1 MSDDDHIEIRD
12 FTNIKNK
19 GDQLRKYISKRN
31 GADLMAK
38 LQKTTVID
46 DYPATYSWKD
56 LFIKL
61 CFEQM
66 LQYFPQH

>member
-1 MSDDDHIEIRD
+1 
-12 FTNIKNK
+12 
-19 GDQLRKYISKRN
+19 
-31 GADLMAK
+31 MAK
-38 LQKTTVID
+38 LQKVTVID
-46 DYPATYSWKD
+46 DYPGTYSWKD

>member
-12 FTNIKNK
+12 FTTIKNK

-38 LQKTTVID
+38 LQKVTVID
-46 DYPATYSWKD
+46 DYPGTYSWKD